1 MKKGSEYRQHALE
14 CRALA
19 NKMEQGE
26 HRDQLLRMAET
37 WERLADDR
45 ERLIRRHP
53 EIASPG
59 EKGEARSEQDG

>member
-1 MKKGSEYRQHALE
+1 MKKGFEYRQHAQE

-37 WERLADDR
+37 WDRLADDR
-45 ERLIRRHP
+45 DALISRHP
-53 EIASPG
+53 EIAQPD
-59 EKGEARSEQDG
+59 EAARPANKG

>member
-1 MKKGSEYRQHALE
+1 MKKGSEYRQHAQE

-45 ERLIRRHP
+45 DALIRRHP
-53 EIASPG
+53 EIAQPG
-59 EKGEARSEQDG
+59 EPGASARDKG